1 MEFDINKVYGSI
13 NADKLKVGSLII
25 PADNMMALRDRVANN
40 HRPTSLTAIKDESW
54 EYRFVTKQTIDDK
67 QQDNKWAL
75 AYLVSEPEEKKLR
88 WTDLK
93 VGDVITNKKITSMVV
108 RIDTDD
114 VIHIL
119 AGNVWLNDEEL
130 KEWEKVENEKEK

>member
-25 PADNMMALRDRVANN
+25 VADNMMALRDRVASN
-40 HRPTSLTAIKDESW
+40 HRPTFLIDIRNESW
-54 EYRFVTKQTIDDK
+54 EYRFVTKQTIDDE
-67 QQDNKWAL
+67 QQGNKWAL

-93 VGDVITNKKITSMVV
+93 VGDIIKHDSDIAMVT
-108 RIDTDD
+108 RIDNVDNC
-114 VIHIL
+114 HIF
-119 AGNVWLNDEEL
+119 AGGWLSDTAIE
-130 KEWEKVENEKEK
+130 EWEKV

>member
-40 HRPTSLTAIKDESW
+40 YRPTSLIAIRDESW
-54 EYRFVTKQTIDDK
+54 EYRFMSEQTIDDERP
-67 QQDNKWAL
+67 DNKWAL

-93 VGDVITNKKITSMVV
+93 VGDIIKHDSDIAMVT
-108 RIDTDD
+108 RIDNVDNC
-114 VIHIL
+114 HIF
-119 AGNVWLNDEEL
+119 AGGWLSDTAIE
-130 KEWEKVENEKEK
+130 EWEKV